1 MGSDNDVKL
10 RILLA
15 AKKLFARQ
23 GFNATTVRQICD
35 EADANIS
42 LVSYHFGGKDKV
54 FEALFTEFF
63 PHEILKVTDPQQLDP
78 VSGLKLLIR
87 EITAYGLQEPDMV
100 SLLQQEIVMQS
111 PRMDKVREFTL
122 PAWVLLRD
130 WLKLGREQ
138 GVFHFRSLD
147 QTFMSVLGCI
157 VFHNKTFYF
166 KPLFDNN
173 EDDTESFLADLTLFI
188 LQSIGYV
195 DAAASDS

>member
-35 EADANIS
+35 EAGANIS
-42 LVSYHFGGKDKV
+42 LVSYYFGGKDKV
-54 FEALFTEFF
+54 FESLFTEFF
-63 PHEILKVTDPQQLDP
+63 PQDILRRDDLQLLDP
-78 VSGLKLLIR
+78 ISGLKLLIQ

-122 PAWVLLRD
+122 PAWILLRD

-173 EDDTESFLADLTLFI
+173 EDEAESFLADLTLFI
-188 LQSIGYV
+188 FQSIGCV
-195 DAAASDS
+195 DAGASDS

>member
-1 MGSDNDVKL
+1 MSSDNDVKL
-10 RILLA
+10 RILQA

-23 GFNATTVRQICD
+23 GFNATTVRQICE
-35 EADANIS
+35 EAGANLS
-42 LVSYHFGGKDKV
+42 LVSYYFGGKDRV

-63 PHEILKVTDPQQLDP
+63 PHDILKGNDLQQLDP
-78 VSGLKLLIR
+78 VSGIKLLIR

-138 GVFHFRSLD
+138 GVFHFQSLD
-147 QTFMSVLGCI
+147 QTFMSVLGSI

-166 KPLFDNN
+166 KPLFNNN
-173 EDDTESFLADLTLFI
+173 EDETESFLPDLTRFI
-188 LQSIGYV
+188 FQAIGFIM
-195 DAAASDS
+195 SEN